1 MREWGLNARPKRRFR
16 RTTESSHDRPVAP
29 NVLGRQLG
37 VEAPDRVWATDIT
50 HVWAEQGWLS
60 LAVVLDLFSRRV
72 IGWSMAEHL
81 RTGLVQD
88 ALAMALGQ
96 RDPGRDLLHHSD
108 RGCQYASEAYRSAL
122 AEAGSPSA

>member
-16 RTTESSHDRPVAP
+16 RTTESSHDRPGAP
-29 NVLGRQLG
+29 NVLDRQLG

-50 HVWAEQGWLS
+50 WTEQGWLY

-72 IGWSMAEHL
+72 IGWSMAEYL
-81 RTGLVQD
+81 RTGLVLD